1 MLALVGFA
9 VGYYVGAQA
18 GREGLER
25 LMTSI
30 SAIQRSDEFAAFV
43 DTARQMLGQAAR
55 QAMETGSGMIAGEVK
70 GVVNRRLRVA

>member
-9 VGYYVGAQA
+9 VGYYVGAQS

-25 LMTSI
+25 LVS
-30 SAIQRSDEFAAFV
+30 SLGAIQKSDEFAALV
-43 DTARQMLGQAAR
+43 DTARQLLGQAAK
-55 QAMETGSGMIAGEVK
+55 QAMEMGTGMVAGEVK

>member
-9 VGYYVGAQA
+9 VGYYVGCQS

-25 LMTSI
+25 LVSSMG
-30 SAIQRSDEFAAFV
+30 AIQKSDEFAALV
-43 DTARQMLGQAAR
+43 DTTRQLLGQAAK
-55 QAMETGSGMIAGEVK
+55 QAMEMGTGMVAGEVK